1 MNLRSYRF
9 SQNTNT
15 NFSRFLPSLQ
25 RADILT
31 MFCSYFGRDDDFIN
45 SFWKNW
51 PLVGRPTGSGLS
63 PTSPFQLVSLHLLS
77 IQFVLAILLAG
88 FMMMF
93 KKKMIG
99 IVDVCFFF
107 GLHCSNFLSQSEIC
121 ATKHHKIF
129 CTVELPSTMSA
140 IVTEIILDLSFGRC
154 YCCKTFL
161 IPWRLFWV
169 RAAYV
174 SGCSEN

>member
-1 MNLRSYRF
+1 MSRS
-9 SQNTNT
+9 SQLA
-15 NFSRFLPSLQ
+15 S
-25 RADILT
+25 D
-31 MFCSYFGRDDDFIN
+31 
-45 SFWKNW
+45 
-51 PLVGRPTGSGLS
+51 PLYYIEDCRIS
-63 PTSPFQLVSLHLLS
+63 TSPFQLVSLHLLS

-161 IPWRLFWV
+161 IPWKTFL
-169 RAAYV
+169 RASYLDV
-174 SGCSEN
+174 SGYFKIRF